1 MNMKVKITAVISFLG
16 GIGWGLFGLYAIY
29 DDDHIREFEFFV
41 YFALMASTISTV
53 LYVLWTRFGNKTFS
67 DLQKMRYENQ
77 RLKLQIQQNK
87 LKKKLED

>member
-29 DDDHIREFEFFV
+29 DDDNIRGLEFFV
-41 YFALMASTISTV
+41 YFAIMASTIAIV
-53 LYVLWTRFGNKTFS
+53 LYVLWTRFGNKMFS
-67 DLQKMRYENQ
+67 DLEIMKYENQ

-87 LKKKLED
+87 LKKKLEG